1 MSKTDMNKI
10 YRVIWNSALRCF
22 MVTSELAKGKTKS
35 RSATGLVTA
44 VALMTSLS
52 VTAAANGQLVIDG
65 ITADYDDYQIATTG
79 TSQYAIHVIN
89 GGDLTYSN
97 NQATTTG
104 SSAYAALVQSG
115 SRLSLDNVVLGTFGA
130 YTHVLYGSGGAVIN
144 VNNLRLMSVGSS
156 SYGINLLGN
165 SQFTG
170 TGVQILSTNAGILV
184 ADSNLNIDTLN
195 IVTSGTNS
203 YGVRYTGAADVTLA
217 NAKATT
223 SGTGAHGI
231 LGETGN
237 LTGNNIELNT
247 TGDGARGIIIQGT
260 GTGLN
265 IDTLNVS
272 TQGTSSYG
280 VQVAGTANAVLS
292 NATIN
297 TTGNGATAVRLQ
309 GGVTTLNNANV
320 STTGSGAG
328 AIYATGA
335 ATSLS
340 IDGGSVTTQSAG
352 SSGIHAINGATIQ
365 ASNMDI
371 TTNYSAQFDSG
382 GTSALVA
389 TAGGVMKADNMN
401 ITANGNAVWVSN
413 SQFDGKNLNIIK
425 TGDYHGPAVWSF
437 GTATLNLSDSQITV
451 NTPASA
457 GVDSDGALTNLN
469 NVSIKSDVG
478 GYGVGARY
486 NSVLFAKNVDIT
498 INNANGVLTSTPE
511 AGIWSQFGTGN
522 TVSSYEDSRVVVN
535 GSNAT
540 GIMASTRAQTIN
552 LKNTLISS
560 DNTAVTVNA
569 GSALNLTA
577 DGSVLSAKT
586 LLTGGQANDAGD
598 VVEYINFTANN
609 GSQLA
614 GDVNIDRDFTLDST
628 LALDASQWQGTSSG
642 LNALNLSNNSQWNM
656 TGDSNVVDLNLND
669 STVVFNHDTDS
680 FKTLTVEGDYTS
692 NGGTLVMNS
701 ILANDG
707 SAHDSLVVSG
717 NTSGETNVIIN
728 KAGGTGAKTLNGI
741 EVITVGGESNGEFTQ
756 QGRIV
761 AGAYDYHLTRGTDGA
776 AKNWYLTSEAN
787 PVDPVVPTDPTD
799 PVNPIDPV
807 DPTTPVDPVIRPVEP
822 VKMISRPEAGSYIAN
837 MAAASTLFNLRLH
850 DRGGETQYTD
860 AITGEQ
866 KVTSLWMRN
875 TGGHNTSK
883 DSSGQLDTQTNR
895 YVLQLGGDLGKWS
908 FDGTDSLHVGA
919 LAGYG
924 NAQSTTDSNVTGYRS
939 KGQVNGYSLGVY
951 GTWYQ
956 NAEAQTGAYVDS
968 WAQYS
973 WFNNSVKGDGLPQ
986 ESYKSKGVSASLEG
1000 GYSWKLGEDA
1010 KKNSYFI
1017 EPNAQVIWSNIQAD
1031 SLTESNG
1038 TRVSMQGNGDVQSRV
1053 GVRAS
1058 MKTPGENQQPVFQP
1072 YLEANWINNSQ
1083 NAAST
1088 LNGVSIEQRGSK
1100 NIAEVRAGVDGKI
1113 TERVNLWGNVGQQ
1126 MGSEN
1131 YRDTSAML
1139 GLKVS
1144 F

>member
-1 MSKTDMNKI
+1 MNKI

-22 MVTSELAKGKTKS
+22 MVTSELAKGKVKS
-35 RSATGLVTA
+35 SGGVAKTVLGLSGLV
-44 VALMTSLS
+44 L
-52 VTAAANGQLVIDG
+52 AANSY
-65 ITADYDDYQIATTG
+65 AANPQIAVNNTTESYDNYPVATALAAQHALLAEGSSANLTFNNSFATASAANANAARIQDGATLNATG
-79 TSQYAIHVIN
+79 TSLATLAASNITLNILN
-89 GGDLTYSN
+89 GSAVNLQD
-97 NQATTTG
+97 
-104 SSAYAALVQSG
+104 SSVAALGKGSTGIFASG
-115 SRLSLDNVVLGTFGA
+115 NSLLTA
-130 YTHVLYGSGGAVIN
+130 
-144 VNNLRLMSVGSS
+144 NNLRVGSEGP
-156 SYGINLLGN
+156 GIRLD
-165 SQFTG
+165 
-170 TGVQILSTNAGILV
+170 NA
-184 ADSNLNIDTLN
+184 NLNASGLTVTVNGSNANGIYASNNSISTL
-195 IVTSGTNS
+195 
-203 YGVRYTGAADVTLA
+203 ADADVTS
-217 NAKATT
+217 
-223 SGTGAHGI
+223 SGTGAMGI
-231 LGETGN
+231 YADSGSSIS
-237 LTGNNIELNT
+237 GNNVT
-247 TGDGARGIIIQGT
+247 VSTSGASARGVISNGEGT
-260 GTGLN
+260 RV
-265 IDTLNVS
+265 TL
-272 TQGTSSYG
+272 
-280 VQVAGTANAVLS
+280 
-292 NATIN
+292 
-297 TTGNGATAVRLQ
+297 
-309 GGVTTLNNANV
+309 
-320 STTGSGAG
+320 
-328 AIYATGA
+328 
-335 ATSLS
+335 
-340 IDGGSVTTQSAG
+340 DGGSINTSGRTAHAAYAG
-352 SSGIHAINGATIQ
+352 HNGTLQI
-365 ASNMDI
+365 SNMDI
-371 TTNYSAQFDSG
+371 TT
-382 GTSALVA
+382 
-389 TAGGVMKADNMN
+389 TAGSQAGAGGSAALMIDTGGHIVADNLTLSSASNVIWMRAG
-401 ITANGNAVWVSN
+401 TLDAN
-413 SQFDGKNLNIIK
+413 NLNISQSS
-425 TGDYHGPAVWSF
+425 GGNGPAIWAFSGSV
-437 GTATLNLSDSQITV
+437 L
-451 NTPASA
+451 
-457 GVDSDGALTNLN
+457 NLN
-469 NVSIKSDVG
+469 NSNIELTLPEAQGIYTDAGLANLDGVKIYGENG
-478 GYGVGARY
+478 GTALSVRY
-486 NSVLFAKNVDIT
+486 DGRQNAKNVDIS
-498 INNANGVLTSTPE
+498 INNADGQNASGLWMS
-511 AGIWSQFGTGN
+511 FGSGKTQATIEN
-522 TVSSYEDSRVVVN
+522 SRIVVN
-535 GSNAT
+535 GSAASGITANSAGQNASL
-540 GIMASTRAQTIN
+540 I
-552 LKNTLISS
+552 NTLISS
-560 DNTAVTVNA
+560 DNIAVSVNNAA
-569 GSALNLTA
+569 GLQLNMSGSTLTA
-577 DGSVLSAKT
+577 PVLLKAGEVNDTGVKT
-586 LLTGGQANDAGD
+586 
-598 VVEYINFTANN
+598 NN
-609 GSQLA
+609 
-614 GDVNIDRDFTLDST
+614 IY
-628 LALDASQWQGTSSG
+628 LDASDASRLSGDIALERDYVSDSRLSLDTGSVWQGTSSG
-642 LNALNLSNNSQWNM
+642 LNTLNLSNNSQWNM

-717 NTSGETNVIIN
+717 NTSGETNVVIN

-741 EVITVGGESNGEFTQ
+741 EVITVGGESDGEFTQ

-787 PVDPVVPTDPTD
+787 PVDPVVPTDPTDPTD